1 MKYHPACLV
10 ALYNK
15 QIAVKKKTEEQT
27 EIDIDAEHEVGDV
40 ALAELV
46 NYIFQTQRNRY
57 GATALRLS
65 DLENTFERRVQQ
77 LKEIQSSVSPSL
89 LELLCITE
97 HGPDIQSQLEN
108 GVCHFTTATVDNIDH
123 SHTLT
128 LFTPKSSFH
137 GTGISIFQHPSYYNG
152 RIERRN

>member
-108 GVCHFTTATVDNIDH
+108 GVYDADNIFIYELFESSVEGAADGA
-123 SHTLT
+123 TL
-128 LFTPKSSFH
+128 LKPLQS
-137 GTGISIFQHPSYYNG
+137 
-152 RIERRN
+152 